1 LTGFCQV
8 SQVTPEFFLFL
19 FFLNPV
25 WFQLRI
31 NPLNRAGF
39 QNYEKKTGLL
49 ALTKTQLGVP
59 VINVAIISGKKQE
72 NQRGNSNFITVDLS
86 PWLVVRYGHH

>member
-1 LTGFCQV
+1 LSGQSGHSRVF
-8 SQVTPEFFLFL
+8 PFLI
-19 FFLNPV
+19 FLNPV
-25 WFQLRI
+25 WFQPRI

-39 QNYEKKTGLL
+39 QNYKKKTGLL
-49 ALTKTQLGVP
+49 APTKTQLGVL

-86 PWLVVRYGHH
+86 PWLVVRYGYH